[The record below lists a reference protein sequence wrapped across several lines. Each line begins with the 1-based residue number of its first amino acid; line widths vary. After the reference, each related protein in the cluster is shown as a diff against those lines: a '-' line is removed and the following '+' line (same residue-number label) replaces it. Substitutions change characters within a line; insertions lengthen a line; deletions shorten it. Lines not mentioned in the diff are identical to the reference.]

1 MIITD
6 KEEAENLGKGRLL
19 IEASISR
26 RKNGKYELKIISR
39 KADDG
44 LTTSVFIYREG
55 QYFIRGIETKNS
67 NVFYADINKNEAPSD
82 FYVEDLDSYEEA
94 LQKLTEILSEV
105 EKNRNLIR
113 EAGKEYHKWVVI
125 WRKKLFFSFF

>member
-6 KEEAENLGKGRLL
+6 VKEEAENLGKERLL

-26 RKNGKYELKIISR
+26 RKDGKYELKIISR

-67 NVFYADINKNEAPSD
+67 NVFYADLSKNEAPSD

-94 LQKLTEILSEV
+94 YEKLMEILSEV
-105 EKNRNLIR
+105 EKNRKLVR
-113 EAGKEYHKWVVI
+113 DAKREYHKFIVI
-125 WRKKLFFSFF
+125 